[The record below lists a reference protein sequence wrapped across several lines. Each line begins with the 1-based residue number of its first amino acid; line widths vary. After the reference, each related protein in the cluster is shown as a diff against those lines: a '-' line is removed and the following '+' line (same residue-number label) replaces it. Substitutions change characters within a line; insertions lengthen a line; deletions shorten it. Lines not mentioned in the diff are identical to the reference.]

1 MVVDTFQFSAE
12 VDPVLRMN
20 EEDVRRTSIAAAQ
33 KAIQLPGEKDS
44 TWIFRH
50 KTRLLIFLISTLGL
64 TIVMANSLVFNFT
77 VICMVEPGEEYLLLN
92 ETVPGATQ
100 PDFIYSDAERSW
112 LFSAIAMGTLVGTLP
127 ITHLSSRYGIRLTFT
142 IYGLISALATLLT
155 PICVSIGMPFV
166 FAMRVL
172 QGVGV
177 STSWPVMGAIVAEWS
192 SLAQS
197 GMAVALLS
205 CHLQLGA
212 VVTMPLSGTLCESSF
227 GWQGAFYVQGVATII
242 IVAIFF
248 WFYRDTAAEHKN
260 VSQKELRQ
268 IQEGKIVR
276 VLEEDEYEPIPYGPI
291 FRDKCIIGILFSCF
305 GGNFGFQTFFQ
316 YGPVYLNKVLKFDV
330 TNTGFAAAVPYLLAI
345 LVKFIAGPLSDNI
358 PGFSAKARVILF
370 ASVSQFCM
378 AGCFLGLALMPVEL
392 SVLAQLCYTAAI
404 IFSGLNCVGVI
415 KSTQLVSGRFV
426 HFLMAI
432 NGFSNS
438 AIVLALPGIVTLF
451 APTNSKEEWSRLFIF
466 VCVLVVIVTVIF
478 DLTAEVTPRAWA
490 GGDTR
495 RKKNVVAPYQDGE
508 KRFEIEAEAL
518 GDTEAVERVLR
529 RKRESVQSQT
539 FSQTGR
545 RLSILSLPRGYKAI

>member
-1 MVVDTFQFSAE
+1 MTADTFQYSADA
-12 VDPVLRMN
+12 DPVLRMS
-20 EEDVRRTSIAAAQ
+20 EENVRRTSIAFAQ
-33 KAIQLPGEKDS
+33 KAIQLPGENDS
-44 TWIFRH
+44 TLIFRH
-50 KTRLLIFLISTLGL
+50 KTRWLIILMSTLGL
-64 TIVMANSLVFNFT
+64 TLVMANSLVFNFT

-92 ETVPGATQ
+92 ETAPGAVQ
-100 PDFIYSDAERSW
+100 PDFIYSDLERSW
-112 LFSAIAMGTLVGTLP
+112 LFSAIAIGTLLGTLP
-127 ITHLSSRYGIRLTFT
+127 ITYLTSRYGIRLTFSV
-142 IYGLISALATLLT
+142 YGLISAGATLLS
-155 PICVSIGMPFV
+155 PLCVSIGMPFV

-212 VVTMPLSGTLCESSF
+212 VVTMPLSGTLCESAV
-227 GWQGAFYVQGVATII
+227 GWQGAFYVQGVATVLV
-242 IVAIFF
+242 VALFY
-248 WFYRDTAAEHKN
+248 WFYRDTAAEHRH
-260 VSQKELRQ
+260 VSQKELKQ

-276 VLEEDEYEPIPYGPI
+276 VLEEDEYEPIPYKRI
-291 FRDKCIIGILFSCF
+291 FTDTCIIGILCSCF

-358 PGFSAKARVILF
+358 PGIGAKARVILF

-378 AGCFLGLALMPVEL
+378 AGCFLGLALMPIEL
-392 SVLAQLCYTAAI
+392 SAWAQLFYTSAI

-451 APTNSKEEWSRLFIF
+451 APNNSKEEWSRLFIF
-466 VCVLVVIVTVIF
+466 VCVLVFIVTIVF
-478 DLTAEVTPRAWA
+478 DATAQVTPRSWA
-490 GGDTR
+490 GGDSK
-495 RKKNVVAPYQDGE
+495 RKPNTVAPYE
-508 KRFEIEAEAL
+508 SENKFEIEADAL

-529 RKRESVQSQT
+529 RKRASIASRT
-539 FSQTGR
+539 FSETGR